1 MKNEDTKN
9 LSRFTDLLKTQ
20 LQNSGVSVDSNILEK
35 ALLNS
40 WESMQLVAN
49 GCDQCANGARW

>member
-20 LQNSGVSVDSNILEK
+20 LQNSGVSVDSNLLEK

-40 WESMQLVAN
+40 WESMQLTAN